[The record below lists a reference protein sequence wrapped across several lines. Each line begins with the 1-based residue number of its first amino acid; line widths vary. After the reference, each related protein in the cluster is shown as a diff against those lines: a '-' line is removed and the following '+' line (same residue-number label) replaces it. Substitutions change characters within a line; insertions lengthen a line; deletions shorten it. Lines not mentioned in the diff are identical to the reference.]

1 VGEPV
6 FLALLFADRVIVEN
20 NGKKGLIG
28 VFNRFRF
35 PSFPATSPPWFLF
48 AVVSNIAGKHSFS
61 FNLTLDEAQIVVL
74 PIGGELDSKDPGA
87 EIELIVPIRSVSF
100 PKAGA
105 YTMTM
110 NIDGRQVAAKT
121 LQVQMKED

>member
-6 FLALLFADRVIVEN
+6 FLALLSVDRVIVEN

-35 PSFPATSPPWFLF
+35 PPLPARALTALIFF
-48 AVVSNIAGKHSFS
+48 AASASLSRGS
-61 FNLTLDEAQIVVL
+61 TAQIVVL
-74 PIGGELDSKDPGA
+74 PIGGEADSKDPGA

-100 PKAGA
+100 P
-105 YTMTM
+105 
-110 NIDGRQVAAKT
+110 NP
-121 LQVQMKED
+121 